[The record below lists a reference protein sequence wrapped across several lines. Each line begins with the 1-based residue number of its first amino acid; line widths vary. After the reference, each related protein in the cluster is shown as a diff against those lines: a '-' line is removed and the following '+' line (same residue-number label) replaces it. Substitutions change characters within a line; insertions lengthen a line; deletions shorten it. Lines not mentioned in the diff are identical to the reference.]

1 MKSRVREGYKKAF
14 FGKGKK
20 LIDSNVFIFRI
31 DQEKKISENHQKIQ
45 NVGRSIHGQ
54 EMSKRYVRE
63 VKSQGDCSFSSESQ
77 ITYLLTKRTLKKC
90 FHHLS
95 SKNRYIDR

>member
-77 ITYLLTKRTLKKC
+77 ITY
-90 FHHLS
+90 S
-95 SKNRYIDR
+95 Y